1 MIAFFSLAT
10 AQLFDK
16 SLQKIVWVSLVLSV
30 LLLVTLWSV
39 VGVTLSQ
46 PELFSTGWFYGAF
59 DWVFIKITSIFGSV
73 LILALTWFLF
83 PSIVTLTI
91 TFFLERVIN
100 RVERKHYP
108 NLQPQRRQNTL
119 EVIRITVKFMLL
131 SVIVN
136 ILVIPFYAVFFFLGP
151 VNLLIFYMVNGY
163 LLGKEYFELVA
174 YRRLEPNKVNS
185 LFNLSRGNVFRL
197 GIISA
202 LLMTVPIINM
212 VTPIISVAAMVHLV
226 QKYNNDFT
234 SLET

>member
-1 MIAFFSLAT
+1 MIAFFLLAT

-16 SLQKIVWVSLVLSV
+16 SLQKIVFVSLILSV
-30 LLLVTLWSV
+30 LLWVTLWSL
-39 VGVTLSQ
+39 VGITLSQ
-46 PELFSTGWFYGAF
+46 PELFSTGWFYGAL
-59 DWVFIKITSIFGSV
+59 DWVLIKITSIFGSI
-73 LILALTWFLF
+73 LILALTWLLF

-100 RVERKHYP
+100 AVERKHYP
-108 NLQPQRRQNTL
+108 NLKPQRHQNTL

-131 SVIVN
+131 SVSVN
-136 ILVIPFYAVFFFLGP
+136 ILVIPLYAVFFFLGP
-151 VNLLIFYMVNGY
+151 ANLLIFYVVNGY

-185 LFNLSRGNVFRL
+185 LFNLSRGSIFRV

-212 VTPIISVAAMVHLV
+212 VAPIISVAAMVHLV

-234 SLET
+234 SLKT